1 MCVIVSHYP
10 PYCSKWNPIEPRLFS
25 HVYEAM
31 EGVIFYDYQTVQK
44 LIEQTP
50 TSTGLTVVV
59 RLNLK
64 EYKTG
69 IKIPKKLLSNQPIRY
84 HPVIPELNYRIYP

>member
-1 MCVIVSHYP
+1 
-10 PYCSKWNPIEPRLFS
+10 
-25 HVYEAM
+25 M
-31 EGVIFYDYQTVQK
+31 EGVVFSDYHTVQK
-44 LIEQTP
+44 VIEQT
-50 TSTGLTVVV
+50 TTKSGLTVVL

-69 IKIPKKLLSNQPIRY
+69 IKIKKEDVDENRIAY